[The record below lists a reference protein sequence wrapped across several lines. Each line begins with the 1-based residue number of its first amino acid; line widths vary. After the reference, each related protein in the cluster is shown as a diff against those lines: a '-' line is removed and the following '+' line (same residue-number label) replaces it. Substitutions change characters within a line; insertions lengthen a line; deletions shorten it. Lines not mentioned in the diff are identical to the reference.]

1 MECSSVRPGFHRDDR
16 EKPTQGTGSYPF
28 ADGGFF
34 RVARGA
40 LSNDEYLEV
49 ILGRPARMNEKANHP
64 VKTLGKTV
72 AIIELLKD
80 RRAAPLHELAAEL
93 DMNKS
98 TVHNHLST
106 LREHEYVVKDGDEY
120 RLSLQFLHI
129 GGVLRHE
136 LELYEVA
143 KPKLDDLAAE
153 TGELVTLATPERG
166 LGVVLYRAKGER
178 AVEIDTHVGGQV
190 TLHNSA
196 LGKAILANFPD
207 ERVEE
212 IVAERGLPA
221 ATPNTITDE
230 GRLEEELQRID
241 ADGYA
246 FDDEEQWRGLRCIS
260 APVLTDD
267 GVVKGAISI
276 SAPKNRMGSESAR
289 REYVEAVK
297 NTANI
302 VELSITYS

>member
-1 MECSSVRPGFHRDDR
+1 M
-16 EKPTQGTGSYPF
+16 K
-28 ADGGFF
+28 
-34 RVARGA
+34 
-40 LSNDEYLEV
+40 
-49 ILGRPARMNEKANHP
+49 EKANHP
-64 VKTLGKTV
+64 VKSLGKTV
-72 AIIELLKD
+72 AIVELLKE
-80 RRAAPLHELAAEL
+80 RRGAPLHELADAL

-98 TVHNHLST
+98 TIHNHLST
-106 LREHEYVVKDGDEY
+106 LREHEYVVKDGEEY

-136 LELYEVA
+136 LELYEIA

-153 TGELVTLATPERG
+153 TGELVTLATSERG
-166 LGVVLYRAKGER
+166 LAVVLYRAKGDQ

-190 TLHNSA
+190 TLHNSG
-196 LGKAILANFPD
+196 LGKAILAHLPD
-207 ERVEE
+207 ARVEE

-230 GRLEEELQRID
+230 ATLYEELQQIE

-276 SAPKNRMGSESAR
+276 SAPKSRMETEAAR

>member
-1 MECSSVRPGFHRDDR
+1 
-16 EKPTQGTGSYPF
+16 
-28 ADGGFF
+28 
-34 RVARGA
+34 
-40 LSNDEYLEV
+40 
-49 ILGRPARMNEKANHP
+49 MNEKANHP

-72 AIIELLKD
+72 AIVESLKD
-80 RRAAPLHELAAEL
+80 RRAAELGELADAL

-106 LREHEYVVKDGDEY
+106 LREHEYVVKNGDEY
-120 RLSLQFLHI
+120 QLSLQFLHI

-136 LELYEVA
+136 QELYEVA

-166 LGVVLYRAKGER
+166 LAVVLYRTKGTQ
-178 AVEIDTHVGGQV
+178 AVDINTHVGSQV
-190 TLHNSA
+190 TLHNSG
-196 LGKAILANFPD
+196 LGKAILAHLPAARVD
-207 ERVEE
+207 E
-212 IVAERGLPA
+212 ILAERGLPA

-230 GRLEEELQRID
+230 ERLEDELQQIE
-241 ADGYA
+241 AQGYA

-267 GVVKGAISI
+267 GTVKGSISI
-276 SAPKNRMGSESAR
+276 SAPKSRMESEAAR
-289 REYVEAVK
+289 QEYVEAVK

-302 VELSITYS
+302 IELSITYS

>member
-1 MECSSVRPGFHRDDR
+1 M
-16 EKPTQGTGSYPF
+16 T
-28 ADGGFF
+28 
-34 RVARGA
+34 
-40 LSNDEYLEV
+40 
-49 ILGRPARMNEKANHP
+49 EKANHP
-64 VKTLGKTV
+64 VKSLGKTF
-72 AIIELLKD
+72 AIVELLKE
-80 RRAAPLHELAAEL
+80 RRAAPLYELAAEL

-120 RLSLQFLHI
+120 RLSLKFLHI
-129 GGVLRHE
+129 GGVLRNDVD
-136 LELYEVA
+136 LYEVA

-153 TGELVTLATPERG
+153 TGELVTLATEERG
-166 LGVVLYRAKGER
+166 LAVVLYRAKGAQ

-190 TLHNSA
+190 TLHNSG
-196 LGKAILANFPD
+196 LGKAILANLPD
-207 ERVEE
+207 ERVDE
-212 IVAERGLPA
+212 IVAQRGLPA
-221 ATPNTITDE
+221 ATPNTITDSA
-230 GRLEEELQRID
+230 RLENELQQVE

>member
-1 MECSSVRPGFHRDDR
+1 
-16 EKPTQGTGSYPF
+16 
-28 ADGGFF
+28 
-34 RVARGA
+34 
-40 LSNDEYLEV
+40 
-49 ILGRPARMNEKANHP
+49 MNEKANHP

-72 AIIELLKD
+72 AVIEALKD
-80 RRAAPLHELAAEL
+80 RRAAELHELAADLE
-93 DMNKS
+93 MNKS

-106 LREHEYVVKDGDEY
+106 LREHEYVVKEGEEY

-136 LELYEVA
+136 LDLYEVA

-166 LGVVLYRAKGER
+166 LGVVLYRAKGDQ

-196 LGKAILANFPD
+196 LGKAILAHLPAS
-207 ERVEE
+207 RVEE
-212 IVAERGLPA
+212 ILTERGLPA

-230 GRLEEELQRID
+230 ATLYEELEQIE

-267 GVVKGAISI
+267 GVVKGAISV
-276 SAPKNRMGSESAR
+276 SAPKNRMATREDR
-289 REYVEAVK
+289 QEYVEAVK